1 MEIITRQQ
9 AKEQGLARYFT
20 GKPCKHGHISEKTVS
35 GGSCVECYNS
45 AYWGERNRPKK
56 ITVPDHL
63 IEYLITKK
71 QAKLT
76 GKTTYFTGQPCKNGH
91 IASRWTASS
100 ACVIC
105 ERNNS
110 PFNQCCNKYAPFRST
125 IEYKKEKDKK
135 YAKDNAEKIREKVR
149 LYQQNN
155 KEKYLAYQNAYQSI
169 RRVLKRKAQ
178 PEWIDI
184 SNMKE
189 IYKDMRNRNKQ
200 AGRIAYHVD
209 HIVPLQGENVCGLH
223 VPWNL
228 QIITAEEN
236 LAKSNKWETV

>member
-1 MEIITRQQ
+1 MEIIIRQQ

-35 GGSCVECYNS
+35 GSNCVECYNS
-45 AYWGERNRPKK
+45 AYWGTRERSKK
-56 ITVPDHL
+56 ITVPEHL
-63 IEYLITKK
+63 AQYLITKK

-76 GKTTYFTGQPCKNGH
+76 GQTTYFTGQPCKNGH
-91 IASRWTASS
+91 IASRWTSS
-100 ACVIC
+100 SCCVIC

-135 YAKDNAEKIREKVR
+135 YAKDNAEKIRERVR

-155 KEKYLAYQNAYQSI
+155 KEKYLAYQAAYQSI

-178 PEWIDI
+178 PEWVDI
-184 SNMKE
+184 SNLK
-189 IYKDMRNRNKQ
+189 ILYKDMQNRNKQ
-200 AGRIAYHVD
+200 AGRVAYHVD

-236 LAKSNKWETV
+236 LTKSNKWEAV